1 VIVAVLVPVDATV
14 LVTAAGV
21 TVLVVVTVLCA
32 TVGTQTVT
40 RSVL

>member
-1 VIVAVLVPVDATV
+1 MVVTVLVPVDATV

-21 TVLVVVTVLCA
+21 TVLVFVTVLCA

-40 RSVL
+40 LSVL